1 MRKLFIFML
10 MLVSLL
16 LSAQTYYPKMAYVVD
31 DNTNKVIHRETPKE
45 VTLDKKSDDYF
56 TIKFSMYNINYKEI
70 FYYSDIT
77 KTTDKATLLVNEE
90 WIISVDKING
100 NIILSRF
107 DSFDFYFYV
116 IEPGYEF
123 D

>member
-1 MRKLFIFML
+1 ML

>member
-1 MRKLFIFML
+1 

-77 KTTDKATLLVNEE
+77 KTTDHKRP
-90 WIISVDKING
+90 K
-100 NIILSRF
+100 
-107 DSFDFYFYV
+107 
-116 IEPGYEF
+116 
-123 D
+123 